1 MKHLR
6 IDLQHCYGIKALN
19 EQFDFAGGSAC
30 AVYAPNGAMKS
41 SLAKTFQDIADG
53 KPSGDRVFP
62 DRPSSRKVIDDSGNE
77 IKPECILVVRP
88 YDEVFGHSERTST
101 LLVNAT
107 LREEYEKLHL
117 DIDAARDR
125 LLAALKAQSG
135 TKKDI
140 AKEISTTFTREEDQ
154 FYRALIRIRDE
165 LASQKGHP
173 FADVKYDI
181 IFDEKVMTLLN
192 TKDVKTAIEAYIKK
206 YNELLGASTYFKKGI
221 FNYYNAS
228 TIAKSLADNGFFEAK
243 HSLRLNAGKTL
254 DIADEKQLEQLI
266 KAEKEQISSD
276 KALRKTFGDLEKA
289 IQRNATVREF
299 ESYVS
304 NNEHLLPEL
313 SNVEKFR
320 EEIWKSY
327 LKANWDLY
335 LDVVDKFQAA
345 EKRRAEIEAQAAAER
360 TQWEEV
366 IEVFNSRFFV
376 PFKLE
381 AKNRLSV
388 MLGQDPMLSLGFKF
402 EDGTDSAEVDRN
414 NLVEVLSTGEKKA
427 LYVLNVIFEIEARR
441 KSGQKTL
448 LVVDDI
454 ADSFDYKNKYAI
466 IQYLMEIAD
475 GPIFTQLI
483 LTHNFD
489 FFRTINSRLLVPYS
503 QCYMA
508 SKSEAGLQLA
518 RATGIQNVF
527 VRDWKKE
534 FFKDPMKRIA
544 SIPFMRNLIEYTRGE
559 EDPDYLRLTSLLHC
573 KADTFTITEGDLDNI
588 YNGLFGG
595 AGACKNP
602 AEKVAD
608 AIQAQAGECIKAGGS
623 AKLERKIVLSLASRL
638 AAEKFMAKKVNDDKK
653 VAAIK
658 TLQTTKLLSLYQGC
672 KDCDPAAVR
681 IIDRVVL
688 MTPENIHLNSF
699 MYEPILDMSDDHLR
713 ALYQDVAKLA

>member
-1 MKHLR
+1 MKQLKVE
-6 IDLQHCYGIKALN
+6 LQHCYGIKSLK
-19 EQFDFAGGSAC
+19 EQFDFAAASAY

-53 KPSGDRVFP
+53 KESGDRIFP
-62 DRPSSRKVIDDSGNE
+62 ERPSVRKVVDETGAAVA
-77 IKPECILVVRP
+77 PECILVVRP
-88 YDEVFGHSERTST
+88 YDEVFGHTERTST
-101 LLVNAT
+101 LLVNAA
-107 LREEYEKLHL
+107 LREEYERLHL
-117 DIDAARDR
+117 EIDAAKDR

-140 AKEISTTFTREEDQ
+140 AKEISLTFTREEQQ

-173 FADVKYDI
+173 FGGVNYDI
-181 IFDEKVMTLLN
+181 IFDEKVLTLLN
-192 TKDVKTAIEAYIKK
+192 TKDVKSAIETYIKK
-206 YNELLGASTYFKKGI
+206 YNELLAASTYFKRGV

-228 TIAKSLADNGFFEAK
+228 TIAKSLAENGFFKAK
-243 HSLRLNAGKTL
+243 HSLRLNADKT
-254 DIADEKQLEQLI
+254 IEIGDEKELEKLI
-266 KAEKEQISSD
+266 KTEKEQISTD
-276 KALRKTFGDLEKA
+276 KELRKKFSDLERL

-299 ESYVS
+299 DEYVS
-304 NNEHLLPEL
+304 NNEYLLPEL
-313 SNVEKFR
+313 ANIDKFR
-320 EEIWKSY
+320 EEVWKSY
-327 LKANWDLY
+327 LKANWDAY
-335 LDVVDKFQAA
+335 LEVVEKFQAA

-381 AKNRLSV
+381 AKNRIPV
-388 MLGQDPMLSLGFKF
+388 MLGQEPMLSLGFRF
-402 EDGTDSAEVDRN
+402 EDGKDAAEVDRN

-427 LYVLNVIFEIEARR
+427 LYVLNVIFEIQARR

-466 IQYLMEIAD
+466 IQYLMEIAE
-475 GPIFTQLI
+475 GSIFTQLI

-508 SKSEAGLQLA
+508 SKGETGLQLA
-518 RATGIQNVF
+518 RASGIQNVF

-544 SIPFMRNLIEYTRGE
+544 SIPFMRNLIEYTKGE
-559 EDPDYLRLTSLLHC
+559 DDPDYLRLTSLLHC
-573 KADTFTITEGDLDNI
+573 KADTTSITEADLDKI

-595 AGACKNP
+595 TGAWKSP
-602 AEKVAD
+602 GDKVVETIQTQAAECMKS
-608 AIQAQAGECIKAGGS
+608 GS
-623 AKLERKIVLSLASRL
+623 NSKLENKIVLSLAARL
-638 AAEKFMAKKVNDDKK
+638 AAESFMVKKIDDSTK

-658 TLQTTKLLSLYQGC
+658 TLQTTKLLSLYQAC
-672 KDCDPAAVR
+672 KDCDTAAVGVVQ
-681 IIDRVVL
+681 RVVL

-713 ALYQDVAKLA
+713 ALYQDVSKLG

>member
-1 MKHLR
+1 MKKLKVE
-6 IDLQHCYGIKALN
+6 LQHCYGIKSLK
-19 EQFDFAGGSAC
+19 EQFDFASANAC

-53 KPSGDRVFP
+53 KESGDRVFP
-62 DRPSSRKVIDDSGNE
+62 ERPTSRKVLDETGAAIA
-77 IKPECILVVRP
+77 PECILVVRP
-88 YDEVFGHSERTST
+88 YDEVFGHTERTST
-101 LLVNAT
+101 LLVNAA
-107 LREEYEKLHL
+107 LREEYERLHL
-117 DIDAARDR
+117 EIDAAKDR
-125 LLAALKAQSG
+125 LLTALKVQSG

-140 AKEISTTFTREEDQ
+140 AKEISLAFTRDDQQ

-173 FADVKYDI
+173 FADVNYDI
-181 IFDEKVMTLLN
+181 IFDEKVLALLN
-192 TKDVKTAIEAYIKK
+192 TKDVRSAIETYIKK
-206 YNELLGASTYFKKGI
+206 YNELLAASTYFKRGV

-228 TIAKSLADNGFFEAK
+228 TIAKSLADNGFFKAK
-243 HSLRLNAGKTL
+243 HSLRLNADKAIE
-254 DIADEKQLEQLI
+254 IADEKELEKLI
-266 KAEKEQISSD
+266 KDEKEQISTD
-276 KALRKTFGDLEKA
+276 KELRKKLSDLEKL

-299 ESYVS
+299 DEYVS

-313 SNVEKFR
+313 ANIDKFR
-320 EEIWKSY
+320 EEVWKSY
-327 LKANWDLY
+327 LKANWDAY
-335 LDVVDKFQAA
+335 VEVVDKFQAA

-366 IEVFNSRFFV
+366 IDVFNSRFFV

-381 AKNRLSV
+381 AKNRIPV
-388 MLGQDPMLSLGFKF
+388 MLGQEPMLSLGFRF
-402 EDGTDSAEVDRN
+402 EDGKDIAMVDRN

-466 IQYLMEIAD
+466 IQYLMEIAE
-475 GPIFTQLI
+475 GAIFTQLI

-489 FFRTINSRLLVPYS
+489 FFRTINSRALVPYS

-508 SKSEAGLQLA
+508 SKGEAGLQLA
-518 RATGIQNVF
+518 RASGIQNVF
-527 VRDWKKE
+527 VNDWKKE

-544 SIPFMRNLIEYTRGE
+544 SIPFMRNLIEYTKGDT
-559 EDPDYLRLTSLLHC
+559 DPDYLRLTSLLHC
-573 KADTFTITEGDLDNI
+573 KADTALITEADLDKI

-595 AGACKNP
+595 AGAWKSP
-602 AEKVAD
+602 GDKVMD
-608 AIQAQAGECIKAGGS
+608 TIEAQAAACMKDGS
-623 AKLERKIVLSLASRL
+623 THKLEGKIVLSLAARFAVES
-638 AAEKFMAKKVNDDKK
+638 FMVKKIADPAK
-653 VAAIK
+653 VAAINA
-658 TLQTTKLLSLYQGC
+658 LQTTRLLSLYQGC
-672 KDCDPAAVR
+672 PNCDDSAVR
-681 IIDRVVL
+681 VVKRVVL

-713 ALYQDVAKLA
+713 ALYQDVSKLS